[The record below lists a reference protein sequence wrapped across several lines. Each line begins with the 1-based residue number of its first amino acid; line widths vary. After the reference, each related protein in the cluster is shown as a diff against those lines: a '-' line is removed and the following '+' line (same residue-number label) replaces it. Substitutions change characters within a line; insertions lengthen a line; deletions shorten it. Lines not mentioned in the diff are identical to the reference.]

1 MKVIEVKNLSK
12 KYKNLEVI
20 KDISFSIEEGETLVI
35 LGASGSGKSTILRCI
50 NNLEKIDKGNIIING
65 RSMIKEEK
73 KGKIIYNDKEI
84 LNKINL
90 DIGMVFQDFNL
101 FPHLS
106 VKENIMLAPI
116 EVLKKNREEAEKI
129 AIELLKKM
137 DLLDKKDEYP
147 CSLSGGQKQRVSIA
161 RCLAIDPKIIC
172 MDEPTSSLDPELVG
186 EVLKVIKKLAKE
198 KRTMIIVTHEI
209 KFAEEV
215 ADRIIFMDSGKI
227 VEEGSPKDVIKN
239 PREKRTQ
246 EFLKRYIKLEAEI
259 INKKRYIKRKNKSK
273 KEDMMEDN
281 EDVTKKKI
289 KNEKINEVDL
299 KEQKELNNIEP
310 KEVIKF
316 FREISYIPRKSGN
329 EEKIKDYLVDFAKKR
344 NFEYFVDEY
353 FNVIIK
359 RKSEENKKTIAFQA
373 HTDMICEKRDDI
385 EHDFSKDPIK
395 LIVDGDYLRADG
407 TTLGAD
413 NGIGVAQIL
422 ALLDSD
428 KFKNIN
434 IEGIFTVQEE
444 TTMIG
449 AKEIDLSKLESNK
462 IISLDGG
469 REGKILV
476 GSANCLEWSTRIKKE
491 YEYNLGDYTGF
502 KLIYKNFKG
511 GHSGGNID
519 DEKRGNPI
527 KLGID
532 ILKQAEDV
540 YIKEISGGSRVNVI
554 PRDFCVEF
562 FMKKEKLNKVKEF
575 IKKQKELYENVII
588 EIAEKNEINKKAFTR
603 DITNRIID
611 FIYNYE
617 NGVLEKVNKAVILSC
632 NMATVKED
640 EDYINIEYS
649 TRANDLNLRDIYLK
663 RLNKLIE
670 KNNLEIIWRQE
681 LKGVSQKIDN
691 ELINLCNRAYKNLYG
706 KDLEKMIRQAVVE
719 GGFFKDKIKDLEY
732 VCLGPD
738 TEDVHSP
745 NERLSISSLK
755 RTWKVLEEILKI
767 Y

>member
-1 MKVIEVKNLSK
+1 MNIVEVKNLSK
-12 KYKNLEVI
+12 KYNNLEVI
-20 KDISFSIEEGETLVI
+20 KDISFNVEEGETLVI

-73 KGKIIYNDKEI
+73 KGKLIYNDKEI

-106 VKENIMLAPI
+106 VKENIMIAPI
-116 EVLKKNREEAEKI
+116 KILNKSKEEAEKI
-129 AIELLKKM
+129 ANELLKKM

-161 RCLAIDPKIIC
+161 RSLAINPKIIC

-215 ADRIIFMDSGKI
+215 ADRIIFMDNGKI
-227 VEEGSPKDVIKN
+227 VEEGSPEEVIKN
-239 PREKRTQ
+239 PREKRTK
-246 EFLKRYIKLEAEI
+246 EFLKRYIDLEPEI
-259 INKKRYIKRKNKSK
+259 VTKKRYIKRKTKREKENK
-273 KEDMMEDN
+273 MEDKIDN
-281 EDVTKKKI
+281 ENTI
-289 KNEKINEVDL
+289 KNKKINEVGS
-299 KEQKELNNIEP
+299 ESQRELDNIEP
-310 KEVIKF
+310 KEVIRF
-316 FREISYIPRKSGN
+316 FREISSIPRKSGN
-329 EEKIKDYLVDFAKKR
+329 EEKIKDYLVDFAQKR
-344 NFEYFVDEY
+344 NLEYFVDEY

-385 EHDFSKDPIK
+385 EHDFSKDSIK

-422 ALLDSD
+422 ALLNSD
-428 KFKNIN
+428 EFKNIN

-469 REGKILV
+469 KEGKILV
-476 GSANCLEWSTRIKKE
+476 GSANCLEWSARIKKE
-491 YEYNLGDYTGF
+491 YEYNLGDYTEF

-532 ILKQAEDV
+532 ILKQTEDV

-554 PRDFCVEF
+554 PRDFYVEF
-562 FMKKEKLNKVKEF
+562 FMKKEKLNKVKEL
-575 IKKQKELYENVII
+575 IKKQKEFYENVII
-588 EIAEKNEINKKAFTR
+588 EIEEGNEVNKKAFSK

-670 KNNLEIIWRQE
+670 KNNLEIIWSQE
-681 LKGVSQKIDN
+681 LKGVNQEIDN

-745 NERLSISSLK
+745 NERLSISSLQ